1 MKLYA
6 LLISVSDYPPGIS
19 DLPGCR
25 EDLRAMDSFLA
36 AYARLNEV
44 DYDPIKLSDAEATR
58 AAVIDGFRHFDQ
70 AGPDDIC
77 IVYYTGHGAE
87 VGAPK
92 EFWDQET
99 SRKLQT
105 LVLHD
110 SRQPGGQDLVDK
122 EISYLL
128 AKHTAGAGQVL
139 MIADSCH
146 SGTISRTEMGTPRTA
161 APRAGTVRYEDLHGS
176 EEYEHQGEFRRP
188 PVRDHIT
195 LSACLPHQVAMEMPI
210 RGTTRGLFSYY
221 LLEAMNSSK
230 LSELSYTELADR
242 VRARV
247 KNHYGKQDIHVMASG
262 AGDLNQLF
270 LRGKMKRDRAYAL
283 HYRDGAGWYFSQG
296 AIQGVAANA
305 GCQVLDGEAVRDLRV
320 ARVLPGEA
328 YVETANW
335 LAPANAPYPIV
346 SVDTREVP
354 MAVYL
359 SAALDKFTAADLRA
373 AIEES
378 GLPLQTTTDEAA
390 AKYHVTILP
399 DYGLSLVLPGGQR
412 PLFKAEP
419 TADTGWE
426 NRFVERLGKVA
437 RYEATLELAPAARPL
452 HLPGCVDV
460 AFEQRTFDP
469 DGNPLWVALALD
481 GSAVLPYQTKADGKA
496 TPPRLR
502 LSVRVKDGVPGV
514 LHVGGLLMDESFGVT
529 GQLLPVK
536 ELRAGEEPYVTN
548 LSGQRKDGRQ
558 YYFPYFDVGIGEE
571 LQAWGITEITN
582 HFKLIVS
589 ETPFDLS
596 GHEQEALEAQP
607 VIDPNQT
614 RKLLI
619 PDDEEEEVRDRWG
632 VKNISFTVYRS
643 LELDDD
649 LRLPGGDVA
658 PVSIASAPEG
668 FSFDGI
674 RLDASLSSSRSL
686 TEDLTPVCPTEG
698 YGLEPAGIVNSRD
711 LNAAATPADTV
722 VLRNVVNPQAVTAD
736 SPLEFKAEVLAS
748 AGALALAYD
757 AASGRYYPVGYPDK
771 DRGMM
776 VIQELPEASQSLI
789 TEKSLGGSIKL
800 FFRKVVQDILP
811 IANKELNRLRR
822 VEIDDAFQ
830 VTYTEDD
837 KPAITERIQQSD
849 QHVALFIHGIIGD
862 TTVAPGILRR
872 AKSPEGE
879 EFLASYGTVLTY
891 DYENLN
897 TPLMETAQDLQRQL
911 KAIGLGPGHG
921 KTLHIYCHSMGGLVS
936 RCFIELLRGSE
947 VVSHLI
953 QFGTPNGGSPYGKLA
968 QLLTPLLTWGL
979 GKAAAY
985 NPWLSPLLGL
995 RWFVGKVL
1003 VTLQQMKV
1011 GSDFLNDLKDDGDRG
1026 NVKYSLINGDI
1037 RLIPD
1042 LAEEDLNLLQRV
1054 TKTDNWQDGVDA
1066 VFFRQPNDIAVSVP
1080 SQRDIPAITGVADPV
1095 GCDHLSYFDH
1105 PASVAALEGYWED
1118 IFGGGVLHN

>member
-25 EDLRAMDSFLA
+25 EDLRAMDEFLV
-36 AYARLNEV
+36 AYAQLNEV
-44 DYDPIKLSDAEATR
+44 EYAPIKFSDAEATR
-58 AAVIDGFRHFDQ
+58 SAVIDGFQHFNQ
-70 AGPDDIC
+70 AGSDDIC
-77 IVYYTGHGAE
+77 LVYYTGHGAE
-87 VGAPK
+87 VGAP
-92 EFWDQET
+92 EVFWDQEP

-128 AKHTAGAGQVL
+128 ATHTASAGQVL

-146 SGTISRTEMGTPRTA
+146 SGTISRLDVGTPRTA

-176 EEYEHQGEFRRP
+176 ETYEHQGKFRRP

-210 RGTTRGLFSYY
+210 QGTTRGLFTYY

-247 KNHYGKQDIHVMASG
+247 KNHYGKQDIHVMATG
-262 AGDLNQLF
+262 TDDLNQLF
-270 LRGKMKRDRAYAL
+270 LQGKMKRDRAYAL
-283 HYRDGAGWYFSQG
+283 HYRDGAGWYFTQG
-296 AIQGVAANA
+296 AIQGVAAGA
-305 GCQVLDGEAVRDLRV
+305 GCKVLDGEAERNLHV
-320 ARVLPGEA
+320 AQVLPGEA
-328 YVETANW
+328 YVETAGW
-335 LAPANAPYPIV
+335 LEPGKSPYPIV
-346 SVDTREVP
+346 AVETQEVP
-354 MAVYL
+354 LAVFL
-359 SAALDKFTAADLRA
+359 APSLDKFTASDLRA

-390 AKYHVTILP
+390 AKYHVTILD

-412 PLFKAEP
+412 PLFKSEPSAE
-419 TADTGWE
+419 TGWE

-452 HLPGCVDV
+452 HLPDCVEV
-460 AFEQRTFDP
+460 TFEQRTFDA
-469 DGNPLWVALALD
+469 DGNSLWVPAAQD
-481 GSAVLPYQTKADGKA
+481 GSAVLPYQTKDDGKT

-529 GQLLPVK
+529 GQLLPIR
-536 ELRAGEEPYVTN
+536 ELRAGDEPYVTN

-558 YYFPYFDVGIGEE
+558 YYFPYFDVGIGED

-607 VIDPNQT
+607 VIDPQQT

-632 VKNISFTVYRS
+632 VKNISFTVYRP
-643 LELDDD
+643 LDLNED
-649 LRLPGGDVA
+649 LRLPGSDLT
-658 PVSIASAPEG
+658 PLSIANAPEG
-668 FSFDGI
+668 FSFTGMQ
-674 RLDASLSSSRSL
+674 LDASLSSSRSL

-698 YGLEPAGIVNSRD
+698 YCLAPAGIISSRD
-711 LNAAATPADTV
+711 LAADATPADTV
-722 VLRNVVNPQAVTAD
+722 ILRNVVNPQAVTAD
-736 SPLEFKAEVLAS
+736 TPLELKAEILAS

-757 AASGRYYPVGYPDK
+757 EISGRYYPVGYPDK

-800 FFRKVVQDILP
+800 FFRKVIQEYLP
-811 IANKELNRLRR
+811 IAKKELNRLRR

-837 KPAITERIQQSD
+837 KPKITERIQQSD
-849 QHVALFIHGIIGD
+849 KPVALFIHGIIGD

-872 AKSPEGE
+872 AKSPDGK
-879 EFLASYGTVLTY
+879 EFHASYGTVLTF

-911 KAIGLGPGHG
+911 KDIGLGPGHG
-921 KTLHIYCHSMGGLVS
+921 KTVHIYCHSMGGLVS
-936 RCFIELLRGSE
+936 RCFIELLRGRE
-947 VVSHLI
+947 VVQHLI

-995 RWFVGKVL
+995 RWFVGQVL
-1003 VTLQQMKV
+1003 VTLQQMKA
-1011 GSDFLNDLKDDGDRG
+1011 GSDFLNNLKDDGDRG
-1026 NVKYSLINGDI
+1026 PVKYSLVNGDI
-1037 RLIPD
+1037 HLIPD
-1042 LAEEDLNLLQRV
+1042 VPEADLSLLQRLSGL
-1054 TKTDNWQDGVDA
+1054 DNWQDGVDII
-1066 VFFRQPNDIAVSVP
+1066 FFRQPNDIAVSVS
-1080 SQRDIPAITGVADPV
+1080 SQRDIPAITGVTDAV

-1105 PASVAALEGYWED
+1105 PASVAALEGYWGE
-1118 IFGGGVLHN
+1118 IFGN